1 MATKNLLAKLIIL
14 LGFVSAGVQG
24 AWAVSP
30 SFWIKDVGYYA
41 YTSAS
46 GVGVADVVSYRGN
59 AETLTIPAYVNN
71 GSITYQVKCIK
82 YYSNDTPVDI
92 STVKTLIFEGAIS
105 FSGQLGYPTFD
116 CPALENI
123 IFKAGV
129 PNLTDRYSRYFGS
142 RTGITAHVTG
152 KTDDEIAV
160 MKDNT
165 TVWSDFADIVPYNEA
180 VSETV
185 NVYLTVEHA
194 WVKVDDTSIA
204 TQGTETRSFQKNKHG
219 NFTFEAN
226 NNYFTYDL
234 YEVYVNGKNIKDEM
248 TQSDSWNQYTI
259 PDITSDVYI
268 RIVGKQPGKDCW
280 AAATEGATV
289 TIKVNDETAKTITEY
304 SYFSHNMVSTDQ
316 VEITFTPDEGY
327 ELYKFY
333 YGVSNIMDASQ
344 LQPVAQGDGSYK
356 ITFTFGTL
364 TYNLGSLAGCNLLL
378 VFKPTG
384 SGSGS
389 GTSPTTFDL
398 NGDGT
403 VDVSDIDKLIEE
415 INKQ

>member
-14 LGFVSAGVQG
+14 LGLFSAGVQG
-24 AWAVSP
+24 AWAVSLN
-30 SFWIKDVGYYA
+30 FWIKDVGYYV
-41 YTSAS
+41 YTSGS
-46 GVGVADVVSYRGN
+46 GVSVVAVVAYRGN
-59 AETLTIPAYVNN
+59 AETLTIPAYVND
-71 GSITYQVKCIK
+71 GSKTYQVERVK
-82 YYSNDTPVDI
+82 YYSDDTPVDI
-92 STVKTLIFEGAIS
+92 SSVKTLIFEGAIS
-105 FSGQLGYPTFD
+105 FRGYSDDPTFS

-129 PNLTDRYSRYFGS
+129 PNLTDSYDRYFGS
-142 RTGITAHVTG
+142 RKGITAHVTG
-152 KTDDEIAV
+152 KTDEEIEE
-160 MKDNT
+160 MKNNT
-165 TVWSDFADIVPYNEA
+165 AVWSDFADIVPYNEA
-180 VSETV
+180 ESETV
-185 NVYLTVEHA
+185 NVYVTVEHA
-194 WVKVDDTSIA
+194 WVKADGTSIP

-219 NFTFEAN
+219 NFTFEAI

-268 RIVGKQPGKDCW
+268 RIVGKKPGVDCW
-280 AAATEGATV
+280 AAASDGATV
-289 TIKVNDETAKTITEY
+289 QIKVNDETAKTITEY
-304 SYFSHNMVSTDQ
+304 SWFNKNMVSTDQ
-316 VEITFTPDEGY
+316 VEITFTPNEGY

-333 YGVSNIMDASQ
+333 YGVGNVMDASQ

-364 TYNLGSLAGCNLLL
+364 TSNIGTLMGCNLLL
-378 VFKPTG
+378 VFKPVG

-403 VDVSDIDKLIEE
+403 IDVSDIDKLIEE

>member
-30 SFWIKDVGYYA
+30 SFWIKDVGYYT
-41 YTSAS
+41 YTSF
-46 GVGVADVVSYRGN
+46 GVDVVDVVSYRGN

-71 GSITYQVKCIK
+71 GSKTYQVREVK
-82 YYSNDTPVDI
+82 YYGSDPLVDI
-92 STVKTLIFEGAIS
+92 SSVKTLIFEGAIS
-105 FSGQLGYPTFD
+105 FSGSLGDPTFN

-129 PNLTDRYSRYFGS
+129 PNLTDNYRRYFGS

-152 KTDDEIAV
+152 KTDEEIEE
-160 MKDNT
+160 MKNNT
-165 TVWSDFADIVPYNEA
+165 AVWSDFADIVPYNEA
-180 VSETV
+180 ESETV
-185 NVYLTVEHA
+185 NVYVTVEHA
-194 WVKVDDTSIA
+194 WVKADGTSIP

-219 NFTFEAN
+219 NFTFEAI

-268 RIVGKQPGKDCW
+268 RIVGKKPGVDCW
-280 AAATEGATV
+280 AAASDGATV
-289 TIKVNDETAKTITEY
+289 QIKVNDETAKTITEY
-304 SYFSHNMVSTDQ
+304 SWFNKNMVSTDQ
-316 VEITFTPDEGY
+316 VEITFTPNEGY

-333 YGVSNIMDASQ
+333 YGVGNVMDAWQCDGCQPVTARCPGRRQ
-344 LQPVAQGDGSYK
+344 LQDNVYLWYVNEQHWNTDGMQPHPRFQ
-356 ITFTFGTL
+356 TRWL
-364 TYNLGSLAGCNLLL
+364 RLWQWHE
-378 VFKPTG
+378 PD
-384 SGSGS
+384 
-389 GTSPTTFDL
+389 DL
-398 NGDGT
+398 RPKRRWHD
-403 VDVSDIDKLIEE
+403 
-415 INKQ
+415 

>member
-1 MATKNLLAKLIIL
+1 MNIKLNNR
-14 LGFVSAGVQG
+14 A
-24 AWAVSP
+24 AP
-30 SFWIKDVGYYA
+30 
-41 YTSAS
+41 
-46 GVGVADVVSYRGN
+46 
-59 AETLTIPAYVNN
+59 VN
-71 GSITYQVKCIK
+71 
-82 YYSNDTPVDI
+82 I
-92 STVKTLIFEGAIS
+92 SSVKTLIFEGYVSLLNDAS
-105 FSGQLGYPTFD
+105 HPTFN
-116 CPALENI
+116 CPALTDI
-123 IFKAGV
+123 VFKGGS
-129 PNLTDRYSRYFGS
+129 PSLSGSFSNYFGT
-142 RTGITAHVTG
+142 RTGITAHVTD
-152 KTDDEIAV
+152 KTDEEIETL
-160 MKDNT
+160 KNST
-165 TVWSDFADIVPYNEA
+165 TVWSDFDDIVPYNEA

-185 NVYLTVEHA
+185 NVYVTVEHA
-194 WVKVDDTSIA
+194 WVKADGTSIP

-268 RIVGKQPGKDCW
+268 RIVGKKPGVDCW
-280 AAATEGATV
+280 AAASDGATV
-289 TIKVNDETAKTITEY
+289 KIKVNDEDAKTITEY

-316 VEITFTPDEGY
+316 VEITFTPNEGY

-333 YGVSNIMDASQ
+333 YGVGNVMDASQ

-364 TYNLGSLAGCNLLL
+364 TSNIGTLMGCNLLL
-378 VFKPTG
+378 VFKPVG

-403 VDVSDIDKLIEE
+403 IDVSDIDKLIEE

>member
-24 AWAVSP
+24 AWAMSP
-30 SFWIKDVGYYA
+30 TFWIKDVGYYD
-41 YTSAS
+41 YTSF
-46 GVGVADVVSYRGN
+46 GVDVVDVVAYRGN

-71 GSITYQVKCIK
+71 GSKTYQVKCIK
-82 YYSNDTPVDI
+82 YYEHDAPVDI
-92 STVKTLIFEGAIS
+92 SSVKTLIFEGAIS
-105 FSGQLGYPTFD
+105 FSGTLGLPTFN

-129 PNLTDRYSRYFGS
+129 PNLIDSYSRYFGS

-152 KTDDEIAV
+152 KTDDEIAE
-160 MKDNT
+160 MKNNT
-165 TVWSDFADIVPYNEA
+165 AVWSDFADIVPYNEA

-185 NVYLTVEHA
+185 NVYVTVEHA
-194 WVKVDDTSIA
+194 WVKADGTSIP

-219 NFTFEAN
+219 NFTFEAH

-268 RIVGKQPGKDCW
+268 RIVGKKPGVDCW
-280 AAATEGATV
+280 AAASDGATV
-289 TIKVNDETAKTITEY
+289 QIKVNDETAKTITEY

-316 VEITFTPDEGY
+316 VEITFT
-327 ELYKFY
+327 
-333 YGVSNIMDASQ
+333 Q
-344 LQPVAQGDGSYK
+344 
-356 ITFTFGTL
+356 
-364 TYNLGSLAGCNLLL
+364 
-378 VFKPTG
+378 
-384 SGSGS
+384 
-389 GTSPTTFDL
+389 
-398 NGDGT
+398 
-403 VDVSDIDKLIEE
+403 
-415 INKQ
+415 

>member
-30 SFWIKDVGYYA
+30 DFWIKDVGYYT
-41 YTSAS
+41 YTSF
-46 GVGVADVVSYRGN
+46 GVDVVDVVAYRGN

-71 GSITYQVKCIK
+71 GSETYQVKRIK
-82 YYSNDTPVDI
+82 YYDDDTSVDI
-92 STVKTLIFEGAIS
+92 SSVKTLIFEGAIS
-105 FSGQLGYPTFD
+105 FRGYSSYPTFN

-129 PNLTDRYSRYFGS
+129 PNLTNNFNRYFGE
-142 RTGITAHVTG
+142 RRGITAHVTG
-152 KTDDEIAV
+152 KTDDEIAE
-160 MKDNT
+160 MKNNT
-165 TVWSDFADIVPYNEA
+165 AVWSDFKDIVPYNEA

-185 NVYLTVEHA
+185 NVYVTVEHA
-194 WVKVDDTSIA
+194 WVKADGTSIP

-268 RIVGKQPGKDCW
+268 RIVGKQPGVDCW
-280 AAATEGATV
+280 AAASDGATV
-289 TIKVNDETAKTITEY
+289 QIKVNDETAKTITEY
-304 SYFSHNMVSTDQ
+304 SYFSHIMVSTDQ

-364 TYNLGSLAGCNLLL
+364 TSNLGSLAGCNLLL

-398 NGDGT
+398 NGDGN